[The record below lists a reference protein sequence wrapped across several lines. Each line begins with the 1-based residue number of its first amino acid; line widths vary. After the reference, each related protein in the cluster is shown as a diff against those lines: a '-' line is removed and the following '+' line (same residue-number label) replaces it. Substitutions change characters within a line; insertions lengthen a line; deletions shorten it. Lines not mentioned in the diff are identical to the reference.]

1 MLHHKRSPLACF
13 LGWLKEQHNTST
25 LERRMIETFS
35 QSGHNS
41 HMAIVSATMCNALPL
56 RTIRESVALLHRH
69 SIHIATEKHS
79 GTWL

>member
-1 MLHHKRSPLACF
+1 
-13 LGWLKEQHNTST
+13 
-25 LERRMIETFS
+25 MIETFS

-41 HMAIVSATMCNALPL
+41 HVTIVSATMCNALPL
-56 RTIRESVALLHRH
+56 RTIRESVAFLHRH